1 MYPAMMVYLLLV
13 LIRPQDYPEL
23 MDRLAYPLQP
33 MALLIAAG
41 FWMLS
46 PRKDFG
52 APQFLLLLG
61 FFCVLMVSHVFNGW
75 VGGALEQLEK
85 FAPVVLAFVV
95 FTHALDSRERI
106 RRTMGLLVLCATV
119 LAAHGIE
126 QAQIGVGWTGV
137 GLSQGTRIQYVGIFN
152 DPNDLGMLF
161 VTCIPMAFWLGS
173 RGGAMG
179 LRRLW
184 WWSLAGALLYGVYL
198 TDSRGSL
205 LGVLAMLGVYVWQT
219 RGLFI
224 AGVGG
229 LFAFAAMLALPS
241 RLQEL
246 DASEASAHGRIES
259 WYEGLMMFRGDPL
272 FGIGPDMYSDVYHLT
287 AHNSFVLVLAETG
300 IVGFTLWIA
309 FIGYAFRMMWV
320 ASRPVEDAFADE
332 NGPDD
337 APWSAAGGANR
348 TAAPQADARLRPA
361 PTDAAL
367 PDGTARPAPGATSG
381 TASITT
387 PGMALAL
394 VEIEPRHEQAEAA
407 VERGE
412 DDEALAA
419 QAAEHAEGRAISLT
433 LLLSLV
439 GFYTTA
445 FFLSRSYVVIL
456 YLVSALVLAHYLDLR
471 RRDPDLP
478 DFALGRDALLWP
490 MLSVGAVIGLYVLVK
505 ILLVIQ

>member
-1 MYPAMMVYLLLV
+1 MYPAMIVYLLLV

-41 FWMLS
+41 FWMLA

-75 VGGALEQLEK
+75 IGGALEQLEK

-95 FTHALDSRERI
+95 FTHALNSRERI
-106 RRTMGLLVLCATV
+106 RRTMAVLVLCATV

-173 RGGAMG
+173 RGGMMG

-184 WWSLAGALLYGVYL
+184 WWSLACALLYGVYL

-205 LGVLAMLGVYVWQT
+205 LGVLAMLGMYVWQT
-219 RGLFI
+219 RGPFI
-224 AGVGG
+224 AAVGG

-332 NGPDD
+332 RDERDEKD
-337 APWSAAGGANR
+337 APWNAQGSASR
-348 TAAPQADARLRPA
+348 AAAAQADPRPRPA
-361 PTDAAL
+361 PAEAAL
-367 PDGTARPAPGATSG
+367 ADGTAVPASGAVSG
-381 TASITT
+381 TA

-394 VEIEPRHEQAEAA
+394 VEIEPRRESPQTSAEWD
-407 VERGE
+407 E
-412 DDEALAA
+412 DDEAF
-419 QAAEHAEGRAISLT
+419 AEQDFERAESRAISLT

-456 YLVSALVLAHYLDLR
+456 YLVSALVLAHYLELR

-490 MLSVGAVIGLYVLVK
+490 VLSVGAVIGLYVLVK
-505 ILLVIQ
+505 ILLVVQ

>member
-1 MYPAMMVYLLLV
+1 MFPAMMVYLVLV
-13 LIRPQDYPEL
+13 LIRPQDYPAL
-23 MDRLAYPLQP
+23 ADSLAYPLQP
-33 MALLIAAG
+33 IALLTAAG

-61 FFCVLMVSHVFNGW
+61 FFCVLMLSHVFNGW
-75 VGGALEQLEK
+75 IGGALEQLEK

-106 RRTMGLLVLCATV
+106 RKAMAMLVLCATV

-173 RGGAMG
+173 RGGMMG

-184 WWSLAGALLYGVYL
+184 WWSLAGTLLYGVYL

-229 LFAFAAMLALPS
+229 VFAFAAMLALPS

-272 FGIGPDMYSDVYHLT
+272 LGIGPDMYSDVYHLT

-320 ASRPVEDAFADE
+320 ASRPIADAFE
-332 NGPDD
+332 LDD
-337 APWSAAGGANR
+337 GGQDDVWGETGAGASR
-348 TAAPQADARLRPA
+348 RAAPPADARWQPMPA
-361 PTDAAL
+361 APAAPVAL
-367 PDGTARPAPGATSG
+367 EGNGVQATGTSLT
-381 TASITT
+381 
-387 PGMALAL
+387 L
-394 VEIEPRHEQAEAA
+394 VEIEPRNDDDDEQA
-407 VERGE
+407 RDHR
-412 DDEALAA
+412 DDAHDDAEFAEQLAE
-419 QAAEHAEGRAISLT
+419 QTEGRSIALT

-439 GFYTTA
+439 GFWTTA
-445 FFLSRSYVVIL
+445 FFLSRSYVVVL
-456 YLVSALVLAHYLDLR
+456 YLVAALVLAHYLELR
-471 RRDPDLP
+471 RRDPELP
-478 DFALGRDALLWP
+478 DFALGRDALMWP
-490 MLSVGAVIGLYVLVK
+490 LLSVGAVIGLYVLVK
-505 ILLVIQ
+505 VLLIIQ

>member
-1 MYPAMMVYLLLV
+1 MFFAMIIYLVLV
-13 LIRPQDYPEL
+13 LIRPQDYPAL
-23 MDRLAYPLQP
+23 IDSIGLPLQP
-33 MALLIAAG
+33 MALLVAAG
-41 FWMLS
+41 FWALA

-61 FFCVLMVSHVFNGW
+61 FFFVLMISHVFQGW
-75 VGGALEQLEK
+75 LGGALEQLEK

-106 RRTMGLLVLCATV
+106 RAAMAVLVLCASV

-126 QAQIGVGWTGV
+126 QVQLGVGWTGI

-173 RGGAMG
+173 RGGMMG

-184 WWSLAGALLYGVYL
+184 WWGLAAMLLYGVYL

-205 LGVLAMLGVYVWQT
+205 LGVLAILGVYVWQT
-219 RGLFI
+219 RGVFI

-229 LFAFAAMLALPS
+229 MFAFAAMLALPS

-259 WYEGLMMFRGDPL
+259 WYEGLLMFRGDPL

-300 IVGFTLWIA
+300 IVGFTLWLA
-309 FIGYAFRMMWV
+309 FIGYGFRMMW
-320 ASRPVEDAFADE
+320 AGSRAPDEMEAEDEWFEDAEGVEVLEHRAAHAE
-332 NGPDD
+332 RM
-337 APWSAAGGANR
+337 APGMTGLPVVLAAAGAGAH
-348 TAAPQADARLRPA
+348 ADM
-361 PTDAAL
+361 
-367 PDGTARPAPGATSG
+367 PGATAG
-381 TASITT
+381 LDLDTD
-387 PGMALAL
+387 
-394 VEIEPRHEQAEAA
+394 EIHADQVADDDGADHEA
-407 VERGE
+407 
-412 DDEALAA
+412 
-419 QAAEHAEGRAISLT
+419 AEGRAIAMT

-445 FFLSRSYVVIL
+445 FFLSRSYVVVL
-456 YLVSALVLAHYLDLR
+456 YLLAALVVALYLDLR
-471 RRDPDLP
+471 RRDPWLP

-490 MLSVGAVIGLYVLVK
+490 IVSVGGVIGLYVLVK
-505 ILLVIQ
+505 ILLLVQ